1 MPRENLNLHGL
12 NFLIADSNSY
22 FCMIC
27 QSILRSFGATK
38 IYEARNA
45 MDVSRTLVEQR
56 IDFLL
61 CDSMLPPDGGLKL
74 THTIRWSVS
83 SEYRTIPI
91 LILTSDTRINTIAAA
106 RDAGANMVVAKP
118 VSVSSL
124 YNRLAWVAFH
134 PRGFVDSPSYYG
146 PDRRFKI
153 EGYPTGVGRRKSDNE
168 TSVGEGSGPAMDQDD
183 IDSLLNL
190 ARKA

>member
-12 NFLIADSNSY
+12 NFLIADSNAY

-38 IYEARNA
+38 IYEARA
-45 MDVSRTLVEQR
+45 AADVNRTLVEQR

-74 THTIRWSVS
+74 THSIRWSVA
-83 SEYRTIPI
+83 SEFRTIPI

-106 RDAGANMVVAKP
+106 RDSGANMVVAKP

-134 PRGFVDSPSYYG
+134 PRSFVDSPTYFG

-153 EGYPTGVGRRKSDNE
+153 EGYPTGVGRRKSDRD
-168 TSVGEGSGPAMDQDD
+168 TGVGEDSGQAMDQDD

>member
-1 MPRENLNLHGL
+1 MARENLNLQGI
-12 NFLIADSNSY
+12 NFLIADSNAY

-45 MDVSRTLVEQR
+45 MEVSRALVEQR

-61 CDSMLPPDGGLKL
+61 CDALLPPSGGLEL
-74 THTIRWSVS
+74 TRTIRWSVN

-91 LILTSDTRINTIAAA
+91 LILTSDTRLTTITTA
-106 RDAGANMVVAKP
+106 RDSGANMVVAKP
-118 VSVSSL
+118 VSVSGL
-124 YNRLAWVAFH
+124 YNRIAWVAFH
-134 PRGFVDSPSYYG
+134 PRSFVDSPTYFG

-153 EGYPTGVGRRKSDNE
+153 EGFPTGVGRRKGDKE
-168 TSVGEGSGPAMDQDD
+168 FSVAEEGGPTLAQDD

-190 ARKA
+190 ARRA

>member
-1 MPRENLNLHGL
+1 MSRESLNLQGL

-45 MDVSRTLVEQR
+45 MDVGRALVEQR

-61 CDSMLPPDGGLKL
+61 CDAMLPPDGGLKL
-74 THTIRWSVS
+74 TYTIRRSQT
-83 SEYRTIPI
+83 SESRTIPI
-91 LILTSDTRINTIAAA
+91 LILSSDTRINTIATA
-106 RDAGANMVVAKP
+106 RDSGANMVVAKP
-118 VSVSSL
+118 VSVSGL

-134 PRGFVDSPSYYG
+134 PRNFIDSPSYFG

-153 EGYPTGVGRRKSDNE
+153 EGYPTGVGRRIGDKE
-168 TSVGEGSGPAMDQDD
+168 FSVAEDSGPAMDQDD

>member
-1 MPRENLNLHGL
+1 MARENLNLHGL

-38 IYEARNA
+38 IYEARTA
-45 MDVSRTLVEQR
+45 MDVNRTLVEQR

-61 CDSMLPPDGGLKL
+61 CDSSLPPEGGLKL
-74 THTIRWSVS
+74 THEIRWSVA

-91 LILTSDTRINTIAAA
+91 VILTTDTRINTINAA

-134 PRGFVDSPSYYG
+134 PRSFVDAPSYFG

-153 EGYPTGVGRRKSDNE
+153 EGYPTGVGRRKSDQE
-168 TSVGEGSGPAMDQDD
+168 SGVTEDSGQAMDQDD

-190 ARKA
+190 ARKG

>member
-12 NFLIADSNSY
+12 NFLIADSNAY

-45 MDVSRTLVEQR
+45 LDVSRTLVEQR

-61 CDSMLPPDGGLKL
+61 CDSMLPPDGGLTL
-74 THTIRWSVS
+74 THTIRKSIS

-91 LILTSDTRINTIAAA
+91 LILTSDTRLNTITAA
-106 RDAGANMVVAKP
+106 RDVGANMVVAKP

-134 PRGFVDSPSYYG
+134 PRTFIDAPTYFG

-153 EGYPTGVGRRKSDNE
+153 EGFPTGVGRRKGDKE
-168 TSVGEGSGPAMDQDD
+168 FSVGEDSGPSMGQDD

>member
-12 NFLIADSNSY
+12 NFLIADSNAY

-38 IYEARNA
+38 IYEARSA
-45 MDVSRTLVEQR
+45 TDVNRVLVEQR
-56 IDFLL
+56 IDFFL

-74 THTIRWSVS
+74 THSIRWSVN
-83 SEYRTIPI
+83 SEFRTVPI

-134 PRGFVDSPSYYG
+134 PRSFVDSPTYYG

-153 EGYPTGVGRRKSDNE
+153 EGYPTGVGRRKGDKDTLVAE
-168 TSVGEGSGPAMDQDD
+168 DSGPAMGQDD